1 MKFLHLADLHLG
13 KRMND
18 YSLLDDQIDALQQ
31 VVAMAKQHHVDAVL
45 LAGDIYQKA
54 SPPSEAMA
62 VFDQFLQELT
72 ALQIKVFMISGNH
85 DSDTRISYFSTLIRN
100 AGVYASQRFD
110 GTLQQIPVEDAH
122 GTVVIHLLPFLKPAH
137 VKAFYPDE
145 PIQTYEDAVRC
156 VLANSPM
163 QMNARHIL
171 LAHQFIIGAESC
183 DSEINAVGGLDQI
196 SASLFDAFDYVALGH
211 IHKPQQI
218 RRETMRYAGS
228 LLKYSFSEANHH
240 KSVCLV
246 EMNEM
251 GNVSVSLLPLKFRHD
266 VREIEGTLE
275 QMMHA
280 DYSEDYV
287 HIILHDEVVPPD
299 ARISLLTV
307 FPNMM
312 KFSIQN
318 SRISEAFE
326 VLAKDNIDDKS
337 IRQLF
342 CDFYMLQN
350 NQQMP
355 PESYFDVL
363 DEILLKLEGQEE

>member
-18 YSLLDDQIDALQQ
+18 YSLLDDQMHALQQ
-31 VVAMAKQHHVDAVL
+31 VVAMAKTYQVDAVL

-62 VFDQFLQELT
+62 AFDQFLQDLT
-72 ALQIKVFMISGNH
+72 ALQIKVFLISGNH
-85 DSDTRISYFSTLIRN
+85 DSDTRISYFSTLIRH
-100 AGVYASQRFD
+100 AGVYASQQFD
-110 GTLQQIPVEDAH
+110 GTLQQIPVEDDH
-122 GTVVIHLLPFLKPAH
+122 GTVIIHLLPFIKPAH

-145 PIQTYEDAVRC
+145 PIHTYEDAVRC

-163 QMNARHIL
+163 QMNARHVL
-171 LAHQFIIGAESC
+171 LAHQFIIGAECC
-183 DSEINAVGGLDQI
+183 DSEVNAVGGLDQI

-251 GNVSVSLLPLKFRHD
+251 GNVNVTQLPLIPLHD
-266 VREIEGTLE
+266 VREIEGNLA
-275 QMMHA
+275 QLIRA

-312 KFSIQN
+312 KFSIHN
-318 SRISEAFE
+318 SRTSEE
-326 VLAKDNIDDKS
+326 IDVLAKDHIDDKS

-350 NQQMP
+350 HQQSP
-355 PESYFDVL
+355 PESHLDVL
-363 DEILLKLEGQEE
+363 DEILLKLEEHDE

>member
-18 YSLLDDQIDALQQ
+18 YSLLDDQMHALQQ
-31 VVAMAKQHHVDAVL
+31 VVAMAKTYQVDAVL

-62 VFDQFLQELT
+62 AFDQFLQDLT
-72 ALQIKVFMISGNH
+72 ALQIKVFLISGNH
-85 DSDTRISYFSTLIRN
+85 DSDTRISYFSTLIRH
-100 AGVYASQRFD
+100 AGVYASQQFD
-110 GTLQQIPVEDAH
+110 GTLQQIPVEDDH
-122 GTVVIHLLPFLKPAH
+122 GTVIIHLLPFIKPAH

-145 PIQTYEDAVRC
+145 PIHTYEDAVRC

-163 QMNARHIL
+163 QMNARHVL
-171 LAHQFIIGAESC
+171 LAHQFIIGAECC
-183 DSEINAVGGLDQI
+183 DSEVNAVGGLDQI

-251 GNVSVSLLPLKFRHD
+251 GNVNVTQLPMIPLHD
-266 VREIEGTLE
+266 VREIEGNLA
-275 QMMHA
+275 QLIRA

-312 KFSIQN
+312 KFSIHN
-318 SRISEAFE
+318 SRTSEE
-326 VLAKDNIDDKS
+326 IDVLAKDHIDDKS

-350 NQQMP
+350 HQQSP
-355 PESYFDVL
+355 PESHLDVL
-363 DEILLKLEGQEE
+363 DEILLKLEEHDE